1 MVPVVYSPRYLAYD
15 FGPDHPFTPRRLEMV
30 TSLLEALGERPPWV
44 EPEPARR
51 EDVLRVHAERFV
63 RRVEAASRGE
73 LSEDLVHYGLGTGD
87 TPAFPGM
94 DEAARILAGGTL
106 TAVRLVA
113 TGEAERALQLGGG
126 LHHAQ
131 FDRASGFCVYNDLAV
146 AIRWALDRGLRVA
159 YVDVD
164 VHHGDGVQ
172 WIFYDEP
179 RVLTLSLHES
189 GRYLFPGTGFVHEL
203 GRGAAVGTKLNLP
216 LEPFTEDE
224 SWIQAFETVVPEAIR
239 AFRPDLV
246 LVQAGADA
254 HHLDPLADLL
264 LTTRAFRHAFS
275 RLLELAED
283 HAGGRIVFTLG
294 GGYSLD
300 ATPRVWALLYFL
312 VQGKTPP
319 EVLPEGWRRRWEAA
333 LGQPLTPTLEDPAPA
348 FAVPRRAEI
357 ARKNRHTAERL
368 LALMGSFN
376 PPGRTGSSGSSR

>member
-1 MVPVVYSPRYLAYD
+1 MVPVVYSPRYLTYD
-15 FGPDHPFTPRRLEMV
+15 FGPEHPFTPRRLEML
-30 TSLLEALGERPPWV
+30 TSLLEALGERPLWI
-44 EPEPARR
+44 EPEPASR
-51 EDVLRVHAERFV
+51 EEVLKVHAERFV

-73 LSEDLVHYGLGTGD
+73 GGAELAHYGLGTGD
-87 TPAFPGM
+87 TPAFPGI
-94 DEAARILAGGTL
+94 DEAARALAGGTL
-106 TAVRLVA
+106 EAVRRVA
-113 TGEAERALQLGGG
+113 TGKAPRALQLGGG

-131 FDRASGFCVYNDLAV
+131 YDRASGFCVYNDLAI
-146 AIRWALDRGLRVA
+146 AIRWALDEGLRVA

-216 LEPFTEDE
+216 FEPFTEDE
-224 SWIQAFETVVPEAIR
+224 SWIEVFERVVPQALEA
-239 AFRPDLV
+239 FQPDLI
-246 LVQAGADA
+246 LVQSGADA
-254 HHLDPLADLL
+254 HHQDPLADLL
-264 LTTRAFRHAFS
+264 LTTRAYRHAFS
-275 RLLELAED
+275 RLLELAET

-319 EVLPEGWRRRWEAA
+319 EVLPEAWRRHWEAA
-333 LGQPLTPTLEDPAPA
+333 LGQPLTPTLEDPEPA
-348 FAVPRRAEI
+348 FAIPRRAEI
-357 ARKNRHTAERL
+357 ERRNRRTAERL
-368 LALMGSFN
+368 LALLQEFS
-376 PPGRTGSSGSSR
+376 PPGKTGSSDSSR